1 MAILLTAISALQV
14 YDMERWLK
22 QAEIAAAMS
31 LEALLANLKPY
42 SAKLHEL
49 RGFKGAITSARNIMK
64 VLEGSD
70 LATGKMKTKVQD
82 AYSMRSTPQV
92 IGAARDAIAYA
103 RSQVEIELNGV
114 GDNPIFVPE
123 LKLTLTGANFQGSP
137 VSLPMDMAGAAIT
150 MVCVLA
156 ERRLNRLTNPALSQG
171 LPDFL
176 AHDPG
181 FYSGLMLSQYT
192 ADHLIV
198 EQRILS
204 APASIQS
211 IPAAADQE
219 DFVSMGMNTAIKNGQ
234 ILDNAYGVL
243 GIEFMAAAQALDF
256 RQFTPGKGTQ
266 KARQVIRKYVA
277 HLGVDRPL
285 YPDHNAMKGLVK
297 SGEILE
303 AVEAVVGALE

>member
-1 MAILLTAISALQV
+1 
-14 YDMERWLK
+14 
-22 QAEIAAAMS
+22 
-31 LEALLANLKPY
+31 
-42 SAKLHEL
+42 
-49 RGFKGAITSARNIMK
+49 
-64 VLEGSD
+64 
-70 LATGKMKTKVQD
+70 
-82 AYSMRSTPQV
+82 MRSTPQV

-123 LKLTLTGANFQGSP
+123 MKLTLTGANFQGSP
-137 VSLPMDMAGAAIT
+137 VALPMDMAGIAIT
-150 MVCVLA
+150 MVSVLS

-176 AHDPG
+176 AHEPG

-204 APASIQS
+204 APASILS

-219 DFVSMGMNTAIKNGQ
+219 DFVSMGMNTALKNGQ

-256 RQFTPGKGTQ
+256 RKFTPGKGSL
-266 KARQVIRKYVA
+266 KAREVIRKHVD
-277 HLGVDRPL
+277 HLEVDRPL
-285 YPDHNAMKGLVK
+285 YNDHNKMKALVK
-297 SGEILE
+297 SGEILAE
-303 AVEAVVGALE
+303 VEKAIGSLG